1 MKVEQI
7 YTKCLSQGSYYIE
20 SNNEAAIIDPLREV
34 DVYISKAKTSNSK
47 IKYIFE
53 THIHADFISGHLN
66 LAKKS
71 GAEIVYGPKAETSF
85 ENIVAKDYQEFKIGD
100 ITIVA
105 IHTPGHTIESTTY
118 LLKDSSGKDHA
129 IFTGDTLF
137 LGDVGRPDLSQNSS
151 MSNRDLASMLFDSLR
166 NKIMT
171 LSDDVIIYPGHGE
184 GSSCGKDLSSETIG
198 NLGDQK
204 KTNYALRENMTKDE
218 FIREVLDGLLDPP
231 KYFPDNVTLNKEG
244 YDESDEIINRSF
256 NSLTAKE
263 VNNVLKE
270 KVTILD
276 VRSVE
281 DFSSS
286 HIPGSIFI
294 GLDGRFA
301 PWVGEILED
310 VSKKLILIAPEG
322 REKEAIIRLSRVGF
336 DNVKGY
342 LKGGFSS
349 WEDSGK
355 EIGVVE
361 TISADDFQKIYDSKK
376 INVFDV
382 RKLTE
387 YQSEHIINAKNIPL
401 NDIND
406 FISDFDVSGENFI
419 HCAGGYR
426 SMIANSILKSHGIHN
441 LVDILGGYSQIKK
454 TDISRSDY
462 ICPSTL

>member
-20 SNNEAAIIDPLREV
+20 SNNEVAIIDPLREA
-34 DVYISKAKTSNSK
+34 DIYISKAKTSNSK
-47 IKYIFE
+47 IKFIFE

-71 GAEIVYGPKAETSF
+71 GAEIVYGPKTETSF

-218 FIREVLDGLLDPP
+218 FIKEVLDGLLDPP
-231 KYFPDNVTLNKEG
+231 KYFPDNVMLNKEG

-256 NSLTAKE
+256 NSLTANE
-263 VNNVLKE
+263 VDNMLNE
-270 KVTILD
+270 KLTILD
-276 VRSVE
+276 VRGVE

-310 VSKKLILIAPEG
+310 VSKKLILVAPEG

-336 DNVKGY
+336 DNVIGY
-342 LKGGFSS
+342 LEGGINSWIKNGGKISKVLNESASKFSTV
-349 WEDSGK
+349 DNNK
-355 EIGVVE
+355 YIL
-361 TISADDFQKIYDSKK
+361 
-376 INVFDV
+376 DV
-382 RKLTE
+382 RSKNEHKTE
-387 YQSEHIINAKNIPL
+387 SLLNSLNIPL
-401 NDIND
+401 IDLSKSID
-406 FISDFDVSGENFI
+406 RVSFEKTFYV
-419 HCAGGYR
+419 HCKGGYR
-426 SMIANSILKSHGIHN
+426 SMIAASILLANGISN
-441 LVDILGGYSQIKK
+441 FSNIPGGYDKIKNYN
-454 TDISRSDY
+454 S
-462 ICPSTL
+462 

>member
-7 YTKCLSQGSYYIE
+7 YTNCLSQGSYYIE
-20 SNNEAAIIDPLREV
+20 SNNEVAIIDPLREA
-34 DVYISKAKTSNSK
+34 DIYISKAKSSNSK
-47 IKYIFE
+47 IKFIFE

-71 GAEIVYGPKAETSF
+71 GAEIVYGPKTETSF

-137 LGDVGRPDLSQNSS
+137 LGDVGRPDLSQNSN

-166 NKIMT
+166 KKIMT

-198 NLGDQK
+198 TLGDQK
-204 KTNYALRENMTKDE
+204 RTNYALREKMTKDE
-218 FIREVLDGLLDPP
+218 FIKEVLDGLLDPP
-231 KYFPDNVTLNKEG
+231 KYFPDNVMLNKEG
-244 YDESDEIINRSF
+244 YDESDEIINRSLKA
-256 NSLTAKE
+256 LTTEE
-263 VNNVLKE
+263 VAIRLKE
-270 KVTILD
+270 KITILD

-336 DNVKGY
+336 DNVIGY
-342 LKGGFSS
+342 LEGGINSWIKNGGIVSKVLNESASKFS
-349 WEDSGK
+349 
-355 EIGVVE
+355 
-361 TISADDFQKIYDSKK
+361 TIDNDKDIL
-376 INVFDV
+376 DV
-382 RKLTE
+382 RSKNE
-387 YQSEHIINAKNIPL
+387 HKSESLLNSINIPL
-401 NDIND
+401 IDLSKSID
-406 FISDFDVSGENFI
+406 KVSFEKTFYV
-419 HCAGGYR
+419 HCKGGYR
-426 SMIANSILKSHGIHN
+426 SMIAASILLANGISN
-441 LVDILGGYSQIKK
+441 FSNIAGGYDKIKNYN
-454 TDISRSDY
+454 S
-462 ICPSTL
+462 

>member
-20 SNNEAAIIDPLREV
+20 SNNEVAIIDPLREA
-34 DVYISKAKTSNSK
+34 DNYISKAKTSNSK

-85 ENIVAKDYQEFKIGD
+85 KNIVAKDYQEFKIGD

-198 NLGDQK
+198 TLGDQK
-204 KTNYALRENMTKDE
+204 RTNYALRENMTKDE
-218 FIREVLDGLLDPP
+218 FIKEVLDGLLDPP
-231 KYFPDNVTLNKEG
+231 KYFPDNVMLNKEG

-256 NSLTAKE
+256 NSLTANE
-263 VNNVLKE
+263 VENMLKE
-270 KVTILD
+270 KLTILD
-276 VRSVE
+276 VRGVE

-310 VSKKLILIAPEG
+310 VSKKLILVAPEG

-336 DNVKGY
+336 DNVIGY
-342 LKGGFSS
+342 LKGGINSWIKSGGIISKVLNESASKFSTVNNNK
-349 WEDSGK
+349 D
-355 EIGVVE
+355 IL
-361 TISADDFQKIYDSKK
+361 
-376 INVFDV
+376 DV
-382 RKLTE
+382 RSKNE
-387 YQSEHIINAKNIPL
+387 HKSESLLNSINIPL
-401 NDIND
+401 IDLSKSID
-406 FISDFDVSGENFI
+406 KVSFEKTFYV
-419 HCAGGYR
+419 HCKGGYR
-426 SMIANSILKSHGIHN
+426 SMIAASILLANGISN
-441 LVDILGGYSQIKK
+441 FLNIPGGYDKIKK
-454 TDISRSDY
+454 YNS
-462 ICPSTL
+462 

>member
-20 SNNEAAIIDPLREV
+20 SNNEVAIIDPLREA
-34 DVYISKAKTSNSK
+34 DIYISKAKASNSK

-71 GAEIVYGPKAETSF
+71 GAEIVYGPNTETNF
-85 ENIVAKDYQEFKIGD
+85 ENIIAKDYQEFKIGD

-105 IHTPGHTIESTTY
+105 IHTPGHTVESTTY

-137 LGDVGRPDLSQNSS
+137 LGDVGRPDLSQNSV

-171 LSDDVIIYPGHGE
+171 LNDDVIIYPGHGE

-198 NLGDQK
+198 TLGDQK

-231 KYFPDNVTLNKEG
+231 KYFPDNVMLNKKG
-244 YDESDEIINRSF
+244 YDESDEIIERSF
-256 NSLTAKE
+256 NALTPSQVE
-263 VNNVLKE
+263 SRIKE
-270 KVTILD
+270 KITILD

-310 VSKKLILIAPEG
+310 ISKKLILVAPKG

-336 DNVKGY
+336 DNVIGY
-342 LKGGFSS
+342 LKGGVNSWIKNGGIISKVFNESASKFSTC
-349 WEDSGK
+349 DNNK
-355 EIGVVE
+355 DIL
-361 TISADDFQKIYDSKK
+361 
-376 INVFDV
+376 DV
-382 RKLTE
+382 R
-387 YQSEHIINAKNIPL
+387 SENEHKSESLQNSLNIPL
-401 NDIND
+401 INLSKSVEK
-406 FISDFDVSGENFI
+406 ISFEEKFYV
-419 HCAGGYR
+419 HCKGGYR
-426 SMIANSILKSHGIHN
+426 SMIASSILLAKGISN
-441 LVDILGGYSQIKK
+441 ISNIPGGYDKIK
-454 TDISRSDY
+454 DY
-462 ICPSTL
+462 NL

>member
-20 SNNEAAIIDPLREV
+20 SNNEVAIIDPLREV

-85 ENIVAKDYQEFKIGD
+85 KNIVAKDYQEFKIGD
-100 ITIVA
+100 VTIVA

-137 LGDVGRPDLSQNSS
+137 LGDVGRPDLSQNYS

-218 FIREVLDGLLDPP
+218 FIREVLDGLSDPP
-231 KYFPDNVTLNKEG
+231 KYFPDNVMLNKEG

-263 VNNVLKE
+263 VNNMIKE

-336 DNVKGY
+336 DNVIGY
-342 LKGGFSS
+342 LEGGINSWIKNGGIINKVLNESASKFS
-349 WEDSGK
+349 
-355 EIGVVE
+355 
-361 TISADDFQKIYDSKK
+361 TIDNDKDIL
-376 INVFDV
+376 DV
-382 RKLTE
+382 RSKNE
-387 YQSEHIINAKNIPL
+387 HKSESLLNSINIPL
-401 NDIND
+401 IDLSKSID
-406 FISDFDVSGENFI
+406 KVSFEKTFYV
-419 HCAGGYR
+419 HCKGGYR
-426 SMIANSILKSHGIHN
+426 SMIAASILLANGISN
-441 LVDILGGYSQIKK
+441 FSNIPGGYDKIKNYN
-454 TDISRSDY
+454 S
-462 ICPSTL
+462 

>member
-20 SNNEAAIIDPLREV
+20 SNNEVAIIDPLREA
-34 DVYISKAKTSNSK
+34 DIYISKAKANNSK

-71 GAEIVYGPKAETSF
+71 GAEIVYGPKTETNF
-85 ENIVAKDYQEFKIGD
+85 ENIIAKDYQEFKIGD

-105 IHTPGHTIESTTY
+105 IHTPGHTVESTTY

-137 LGDVGRPDLSQNSS
+137 LGDVGRPDLSQNSI

-171 LSDDVIIYPGHGE
+171 LNDDVIIYPGHGE

-198 NLGDQK
+198 TLGDQK

-231 KYFPDNVTLNKEG
+231 KYFPDNVMLNKKG
-244 YDESDEIINRSF
+244 YDESDEIIERSF
-256 NSLTAKE
+256 NALTPGKVE
-263 VNNVLKE
+263 SRLKE
-270 KVTILD
+270 NITILD

-310 VSKKLILIAPEG
+310 ISKKLILVAPEG

-336 DNVKGY
+336 DNVIGY
-342 LKGGFSS
+342 LKGGVNSWIKNGGMISKVFNESASKFSTC
-349 WEDSGK
+349 DNNK
-355 EIGVVE
+355 DIL
-361 TISADDFQKIYDSKK
+361 
-376 INVFDV
+376 DV
-382 RKLTE
+382 RSKNE
-387 YQSEHIINAKNIPL
+387 YKSESLQNSINIPL
-401 NDIND
+401 INLSESID
-406 FISDFDVSGENFI
+406 KIFFEEKFYV
-419 HCAGGYR
+419 HCKGGYR
-426 SMIANSILKSHGIHN
+426 SMIASSILLANGISN
-441 LVDILGGYSQIKK
+441 FSNIPGGYDKIK
-454 TDISRSDY
+454 DY
-462 ICPSTL
+462 NL

>member
-20 SNNEAAIIDPLREV
+20 SNNEVAIIDPLREV
-34 DVYISKAKTSNSK
+34 DIYLSKAKTSNSK

-198 NLGDQK
+198 TLGDQK
-204 KTNYALRENMTKDE
+204 RTNYALRENMTKDE
-218 FIREVLDGLLDPP
+218 FIKEVLDGLLDPP
-231 KYFPDNVTLNKEG
+231 KYFPDNVMLNKEG

-256 NSLTAKE
+256 NSLTANE
-263 VNNVLKE
+263 VDNMLKE
-270 KVTILD
+270 KLTILD

-310 VSKKLILIAPEG
+310 ISKKLILIAPEG

-336 DNVKGY
+336 DNVIGY
-342 LKGGFSS
+342 LEGGINSWIKNGGIINKVLNESASKFS
-349 WEDSGK
+349 
-355 EIGVVE
+355 
-361 TISADDFQKIYDSKK
+361 TINNNKDIL
-376 INVFDV
+376 DV
-382 RKLTE
+382 RSKNE
-387 YQSEHIINAKNIPL
+387 HRSESLLNSINIPL
-401 NDIND
+401 IDLSKSID
-406 FISDFDVSGENFI
+406 KVSFEKTFYV
-419 HCAGGYR
+419 HCKGGYR
-426 SMIANSILKSHGIHN
+426 SMIAASILLANGISN
-441 LVDILGGYSQIKK
+441 FSNIPGGYDKIKNYN
-454 TDISRSDY
+454 S
-462 ICPSTL
+462 

>member
-20 SNNEAAIIDPLREV
+20 SNNEVAIIDPLREV

-198 NLGDQK
+198 KLGDQK
-204 KTNYALRENMTKDE
+204 RTNYALRENMTKDE

-336 DNVKGY
+336 DNVIGY
-342 LKGGFSS
+342 LEGGINSWIKNGGIINKVLNESASKFS
-349 WEDSGK
+349 
-355 EIGVVE
+355 
-361 TISADDFQKIYDSKK
+361 TIDNDKDIL
-376 INVFDV
+376 DV
-382 RKLTE
+382 RSKNE
-387 YQSEHIINAKNIPL
+387 HKSESLLNSINIPL
-401 NDIND
+401 IDLSKSINK
-406 FISDFDVSGENFI
+406 VSFEKTFYV
-419 HCAGGYR
+419 HCKGGYR
-426 SMIANSILKSHGIHN
+426 SMIAASILLANGISN
-441 LVDILGGYSQIKK
+441 FSNIPGGYDKIKNYN
-454 TDISRSDY
+454 S
-462 ICPSTL
+462 

>member
-20 SNNEAAIIDPLREV
+20 SNNEVAIIDPLREA
-34 DVYISKAKTSNSK
+34 DIYISKAKTSNSK
-47 IKYIFE
+47 IKFIFE

-71 GAEIVYGPKAETSF
+71 GAEIVYGPKTETSF

-198 NLGDQK
+198 TLGDQK
-204 KTNYALRENMTKDE
+204 RTNYALRENMTKDE
-218 FIREVLDGLLDPP
+218 FIKEVLDGLLDPP
-231 KYFPDNVTLNKEG
+231 KYFPDNVMLNKEG

-256 NSLTAKE
+256 NSLTANE
-263 VNNVLKE
+263 VDNMLKE
-270 KVTILD
+270 KLTILD
-276 VRSVE
+276 VRGVE

-310 VSKKLILIAPEG
+310 VSKKLILVTPEG

-336 DNVKGY
+336 DNVIGY
-342 LKGGFSS
+342 LEGGINSWIKNGGKISKVLNESASKFSTV
-349 WEDSGK
+349 DNNK
-355 EIGVVE
+355 DIL
-361 TISADDFQKIYDSKK
+361 
-376 INVFDV
+376 DV
-382 RKLTE
+382 RSKNE
-387 YQSEHIINAKNIPL
+387 HKSESLLNSLNIPL
-401 NDIND
+401 IDLSKSID
-406 FISDFDVSGENFI
+406 RVSFEKTFYV
-419 HCAGGYR
+419 HCKGGYR
-426 SMIANSILKSHGIHN
+426 SMIAASILLANGISN
-441 LVDILGGYSQIKK
+441 FSNVPGGYEKIKK
-454 TDISRSDY
+454 YNS
-462 ICPSTL
+462 

>member
-1 MKVEQI
+1 MKIEQI

-20 SNNEAAIIDPLREV
+20 SNNEVAIIDPLREA
-34 DVYISKAKTSNSK
+34 DIYISKAKTSNSK
-47 IKYIFE
+47 IKFIFE

-71 GAEIVYGPKAETSF
+71 GAEIVYGPKTETSF

-137 LGDVGRPDLSQNSS
+137 IGDVGRPDLSQNSK

-198 NLGDQK
+198 TLGDQK
-204 KTNYALRENMTKDE
+204 RTNYALRENMTKDE
-218 FIREVLDGLLDPP
+218 FIREVLNGLLDPP
-231 KYFPDNVTLNKEG
+231 KYFPDNVMLNKEG
-244 YDESDEIINRSF
+244 YSESDEIINRSF
-256 NSLTAKE
+256 NSLTANE
-263 VNNVLKE
+263 VKNMLKE
-270 KVTILD
+270 KIIILD
-276 VRSVE
+276 VRGVE

-310 VSKKLILIAPEG
+310 VSKELILVAPEG

-336 DNVKGY
+336 DNVIGY
-342 LKGGFSS
+342 LEGGINSWIKSGGITSKVLNESASKFS
-349 WEDSGK
+349 
-355 EIGVVE
+355 
-361 TISADDFQKIYDSKK
+361 TIDNNKYIL
-376 INVFDV
+376 DV
-382 RKLTE
+382 RSKNE
-387 YQSEHIINAKNIPL
+387 HKSESLLNSINIPL
-401 NDIND
+401 IDLSKSID
-406 FISDFDVSGENFI
+406 KVSFEKTFYV
-419 HCAGGYR
+419 HCKGGYR
-426 SMIANSILKSHGIHN
+426 SMIAASILLANGISN
-441 LVDILGGYSQIKK
+441 FLNIPGGYDKIKK
-454 TDISRSDY
+454 YNS
-462 ICPSTL
+462 

>member
-20 SNNEAAIIDPLREV
+20 SNNEVAIIDPLREA
-34 DVYISKAKTSNSK
+34 DIYISKAKTSNSK
-47 IKYIFE
+47 IKFIFE

-71 GAEIVYGPKAETSF
+71 GAEIVYGPKTETSF

-231 KYFPDNVTLNKEG
+231 KYFPDNVMLNKEG

-256 NSLTAKE
+256 NSLTANE
-263 VNNVLKE
+263 VDNMLKE
-270 KVTILD
+270 KLTILD

-336 DNVKGY
+336 DNVIGY
-342 LKGGFSS
+342 LEGGINSWIKNGGIINKVLNESASKFS
-349 WEDSGK
+349 
-355 EIGVVE
+355 
-361 TISADDFQKIYDSKK
+361 TIDNNKDIL
-376 INVFDV
+376 DV
-382 RKLTE
+382 RSKNE
-387 YQSEHIINAKNIPL
+387 HKSESLLNSLNIPL
-401 NDIND
+401 IDLSKSID
-406 FISDFDVSGENFI
+406 RVSFEKTFYV
-419 HCAGGYR
+419 HCKGGYR
-426 SMIANSILKSHGIHN
+426 SMIAASILLANGISN
-441 LVDILGGYSQIKK
+441 FSNVPGGYDKIKNYN
-454 TDISRSDY
+454 S
-462 ICPSTL
+462 

>member
-20 SNNEAAIIDPLREV
+20 SNNEVAIIDPLREV
-34 DVYISKAKTSNSK
+34 DLYISKAKTSNSK

-85 ENIVAKDYQEFKIGD
+85 KNIVAKDYQEFKIGD
-100 ITIVA
+100 VTIVA

-137 LGDVGRPDLSQNSS
+137 IGDVGRPDLSQNSS
-151 MSNRDLASMLFDSLR
+151 MNNRDLASMLFDSLR

-171 LSDDVIIYPGHGE
+171 LSDNVIIYPGHGE

-198 NLGDQK
+198 KLGDQK
-204 KTNYALRENMTKDE
+204 RTNYALRENMTKDE

-336 DNVKGY
+336 DNVIGF
-342 LKGGFSS
+342 LEGGINSWIKNGGIINKVLNESASKFS
-349 WEDSGK
+349 
-355 EIGVVE
+355 
-361 TISADDFQKIYDSKK
+361 TIDNNKDIL
-376 INVFDV
+376 DV
-382 RKLTE
+382 RSKNE
-387 YQSEHIINAKNIPL
+387 HKSESLLNSINIPL
-401 NDIND
+401 IDLSKSID
-406 FISDFDVSGENFI
+406 KVSFEKTFYV
-419 HCAGGYR
+419 HCKGGYR
-426 SMIANSILKSHGIHN
+426 SMIAASILLANGISN
-441 LVDILGGYSQIKK
+441 FSNIPGGYDKIKNYN
-454 TDISRSDY
+454 S
-462 ICPSTL
+462 

>member
-20 SNNEAAIIDPLREV
+20 SNNEVAIIDPLREA
-34 DVYISKAKTSNSK
+34 DIYISKAKASNSK

-71 GAEIVYGPKAETSF
+71 GAEIVYGPKTETNF
-85 ENIVAKDYQEFKIGD
+85 ENIIAKDYQEFKIGY

-105 IHTPGHTIESTTY
+105 IHTPGHTVESTTY

-137 LGDVGRPDLSQNSS
+137 LGDVGRPDLSQNSV

-171 LSDDVIIYPGHGE
+171 LNDDVIIYPGHGE

-198 NLGDQK
+198 TLGDQK

-231 KYFPDNVTLNKEG
+231 KYFPDNVMLNKKG
-244 YDESDEIINRSF
+244 YDESDEIIERSF
-256 NSLTAKE
+256 NALTPSQVKSR
-263 VNNVLKE
+263 LKE
-270 KVTILD
+270 KITILD

-310 VSKKLILIAPEG
+310 ISKKLILVAPKG

-336 DNVKGY
+336 DNVIGY
-342 LKGGFSS
+342 LKGGVNSWIKNGGIISEVFNESASKFSTC
-349 WEDSGK
+349 DNNK
-355 EIGVVE
+355 DIL
-361 TISADDFQKIYDSKK
+361 
-376 INVFDV
+376 DV
-382 RKLTE
+382 R
-387 YQSEHIINAKNIPL
+387 SENEHKSESLQNSLNIPL
-401 NDIND
+401 INLSKSIEK
-406 FISDFDVSGENFI
+406 ISFEEKFYV
-419 HCAGGYR
+419 HCKGGYR
-426 SMIANSILKSHGIHN
+426 SMIASSILLAKGISN
-441 LVDILGGYSQIKK
+441 FSNIPGGYDKIK
-454 TDISRSDY
+454 DY
-462 ICPSTL
+462 NL

>member
-20 SNNEAAIIDPLREV
+20 SNNEAAIIDPLREA
-34 DVYISKAKTSNSK
+34 DIYISKAKASNSK

-71 GAEIVYGPKAETSF
+71 GAEIVYGPKTETNF
-85 ENIVAKDYQEFKIGD
+85 ENIIAKDYQEFKIGD

-105 IHTPGHTIESTTY
+105 IHTPGHTVESTTY

-137 LGDVGRPDLSQNSS
+137 LGDVGRPDLSQNSV

-171 LSDDVIIYPGHGE
+171 LNDDVIIYPGHGE

-198 NLGDQK
+198 TLGDQK

-231 KYFPDNVTLNKEG
+231 KYFPDNVMLNKKG
-244 YDESDEIINRSF
+244 YDESDEIIERSF
-256 NSLTAKE
+256 NALTPGKVE
-263 VNNVLKE
+263 SRLKE
-270 KVTILD
+270 NITILD

-310 VSKKLILIAPEG
+310 ISKKLILVAPKG

-336 DNVKGY
+336 DNVIGY
-342 LKGGFSS
+342 LKGGVNSGIKNGGMISKVFNESASKFSTC
-349 WEDSGK
+349 DNNK
-355 EIGVVE
+355 DIL
-361 TISADDFQKIYDSKK
+361 
-376 INVFDV
+376 DV
-382 RKLTE
+382 RSKNE
-387 YQSEHIINAKNIPL
+387 YKSESLQNSINIPL
-401 NDIND
+401 INLSESID
-406 FISDFDVSGENFI
+406 KIFFEEKFYV
-419 HCAGGYR
+419 HCKGGYR
-426 SMIANSILKSHGIHN
+426 SMIASSILLANGISN
-441 LVDILGGYSQIKK
+441 FSNIPGGYDKIK
-454 TDISRSDY
+454 DY
-462 ICPSTL
+462 NL

>member
-20 SNNEAAIIDPLREV
+20 SNNEVAIIDPLREV

-198 NLGDQK
+198 KLGDQK
-204 KTNYALRENMTKDE
+204 RTNYALRENMTKDE

-231 KYFPDNVTLNKEG
+231 KYFPDNVMLNKEG

-336 DNVKGY
+336 DNVIGY
-342 LKGGFSS
+342 LEGGINSWIKNGGIINKVLNESASKFS
-349 WEDSGK
+349 
-355 EIGVVE
+355 
-361 TISADDFQKIYDSKK
+361 TIDNNKDIL
-376 INVFDV
+376 DV
-382 RKLTE
+382 RSKNE
-387 YQSEHIINAKNIPL
+387 HKSESLLNSINIPL
-401 NDIND
+401 IDLSKSID
-406 FISDFDVSGENFI
+406 KVSFEKTFYV
-419 HCAGGYR
+419 HCKGGYR
-426 SMIANSILKSHGIHN
+426 SMIAASILLANGISN
-441 LVDILGGYSQIKK
+441 FSNIPGGYDKIKNYN
-454 TDISRSDY
+454 S
-462 ICPSTL
+462 

>member
-20 SNNEAAIIDPLREV
+20 SNNEVAIIDPLREV

-71 GAEIVYGPKAETSF
+71 GAVIVYGPKAETSF
-85 ENIVAKDYQEFKIGD
+85 ENIVAKDCQEFKIGD

-151 MSNRDLASMLFDSLR
+151 MSNRDLASMLFNSLR

-231 KYFPDNVTLNKEG
+231 KYFPDNVMLNKEG

-263 VNNVLKE
+263 VNNMIKE

-336 DNVKGY
+336 DNVIGY
-342 LKGGFSS
+342 LEGGINSWIKNGGIINKVLNESASKFSII
-349 WEDSGK
+349 DNNK
-355 EIGVVE
+355 DIL
-361 TISADDFQKIYDSKK
+361 
-376 INVFDV
+376 DV
-382 RKLTE
+382 RSKNE
-387 YQSEHIINAKNIPL
+387 HKSESLLNSINIPL
-401 NDIND
+401 IDLSKSID
-406 FISDFDVSGENFI
+406 KVSFEKTFYV
-419 HCAGGYR
+419 HCKGGYR
-426 SMIANSILKSHGIHN
+426 SMIAASILLANGISN
-441 LVDILGGYSQIKK
+441 FSNIPGGYDKIKNYN
-454 TDISRSDY
+454 S
-462 ICPSTL
+462 

>member
-20 SNNEAAIIDPLREV
+20 SNNEVAIIDPLREV
-34 DVYISKAKTSNSK
+34 DIYLSKAKTSNSK

-198 NLGDQK
+198 TLGDQK
-204 KTNYALRENMTKDE
+204 RTNYALRENMTKDE

-231 KYFPDNVTLNKEG
+231 KYFPDNVMLNKEG

-263 VNNVLKE
+263 VNNMIKE

-336 DNVKGY
+336 DNVIGY
-342 LKGGFSS
+342 LEGGINSWIKNGGIINKVLNESASKFS
-349 WEDSGK
+349 
-355 EIGVVE
+355 
-361 TISADDFQKIYDSKK
+361 TIDNNKDIL
-376 INVFDV
+376 DV
-382 RKLTE
+382 RSKNE
-387 YQSEHIINAKNIPL
+387 YKSESLLNSINIPL
-401 NDIND
+401 IDLSKSID
-406 FISDFDVSGENFI
+406 KVSFEKTFYV
-419 HCAGGYR
+419 HCKGGYR
-426 SMIANSILKSHGIHN
+426 SMIAASILLANGISN
-441 LVDILGGYSQIKK
+441 FSNIPGGYDKIKNYN
-454 TDISRSDY
+454 S
-462 ICPSTL
+462 

>member
-20 SNNEAAIIDPLREV
+20 SNNEVAIIDPLREA
-34 DVYISKAKTSNSK
+34 DIYISKAKASNSK

-71 GAEIVYGPKAETSF
+71 GAEIVYGPKTETNF
-85 ENIVAKDYQEFKIGD
+85 ENIIAKDYQEFKIGD

-105 IHTPGHTIESTTY
+105 IHTPGHTVESTTY

-137 LGDVGRPDLSQNSS
+137 LGDVGRPDLSQNSV

-171 LSDDVIIYPGHGE
+171 LNDDVIIYPGHGE

-198 NLGDQK
+198 TLGDQK

-231 KYFPDNVTLNKEG
+231 KYFPDNVMLNKKG
-244 YDESDEIINRSF
+244 YDESDEIIERSF
-256 NSLTAKE
+256 NALTPSQVKSR
-263 VNNVLKE
+263 LKE
-270 KVTILD
+270 KITILD

-310 VSKKLILIAPEG
+310 ISKKLILVAPEG

-336 DNVKGY
+336 DNVIGY
-342 LKGGFSS
+342 LKGGVNSWIKNGGLISKVFNESASKFSTS
-349 WEDSGK
+349 DNNK
-355 EIGVVE
+355 DIL
-361 TISADDFQKIYDSKK
+361 
-376 INVFDV
+376 DV
-382 RKLTE
+382 R
-387 YQSEHIINAKNIPL
+387 SENEHKSESLQNSLNIPL
-401 NDIND
+401 INLSKSIEK
-406 FISDFDVSGENFI
+406 ISFEEKFYV
-419 HCAGGYR
+419 HCKGGYR
-426 SMIANSILKSHGIHN
+426 SMIASSILLAKGISN
-441 LVDILGGYSQIKK
+441 FSNIPGGYDKIK
-454 TDISRSDY
+454 DY
-462 ICPSTL
+462 NL

>member
-20 SNNEAAIIDPLREV
+20 SNNEVAIIDPLREV
-34 DVYISKAKTSNSK
+34 DIYLSKAKTSNSK

-118 LLKDSSGKDHA
+118 LLKDSCGKDHA

-171 LSDDVIIYPGHGE
+171 LNDDVIIYPGHGE

-198 NLGDQK
+198 TLGDQK
-204 KTNYALRENMTKDE
+204 RTNYALRENMTKDE

-231 KYFPDNVTLNKEG
+231 KYFPDNVMLNKEG
-244 YDESDEIINRSF
+244 YDESDKIINRSF

-263 VNNVLKE
+263 FDNMLKE
-270 KVTILD
+270 KITILD

-310 VSKKLILIAPEG
+310 VSKKLILVAPEG

-336 DNVKGY
+336 DNVIGY
-342 LKGGFSS
+342 LEGGISS
-349 WEDSGK
+349 WIKNGGIVSKVLNESASK
-355 EIGVVE
+355 FS
-361 TISADDFQKIYDSKK
+361 TIDNNKDIL
-376 INVFDV
+376 DV
-382 RKLTE
+382 RSKNE
-387 YQSEHIINAKNIPL
+387 YKSESLLNSINIPL
-401 NDIND
+401 IDLSKSID
-406 FISDFDVSGENFI
+406 KVSFEKTFYV
-419 HCAGGYR
+419 HCKGGYR
-426 SMIANSILKSHGIHN
+426 SMIAASILLANGISN
-441 LVDILGGYSQIKK
+441 FSNIPGGYDKIKNYN
-454 TDISRSDY
+454 S
-462 ICPSTL
+462 

>member
-20 SNNEAAIIDPLREV
+20 SNNEVAIIDPLREV

-71 GAEIVYGPKAETSF
+71 GAEIVYGPKTETSF

-137 LGDVGRPDLSQNSS
+137 IGDVGRPDLSQNSS
-151 MSNRDLASMLFDSLR
+151 MSNIDLASMLFDSLR
-166 NKIMT
+166 KKIMT

-198 NLGDQK
+198 KLGDQK
-204 KTNYALRENMTKDE
+204 RTNYALRENMKKDE

-231 KYFPDNVTLNKEG
+231 KYFPDNVMLNKEG
-244 YDESDEIINRSF
+244 YDESDEIINRSLKA
-256 NSLTAKE
+256 LTAEE
-263 VNNVLKE
+263 VASRLKE
-270 KVTILD
+270 KITILD

-301 PWVGEILED
+301 PWVGEILEN

-336 DNVKGY
+336 DNVIGY
-342 LKGGFSS
+342 LEGGINSWIKNGGIVSKVLNESASKFS
-349 WEDSGK
+349 
-355 EIGVVE
+355 
-361 TISADDFQKIYDSKK
+361 TIDNDKDIL
-376 INVFDV
+376 DV
-382 RKLTE
+382 RSKNE
-387 YQSEHIINAKNIPL
+387 HKSESLLNSINIPL
-401 NDIND
+401 IDLSKSID
-406 FISDFDVSGENFI
+406 KVSFEKTFYV
-419 HCAGGYR
+419 HCKGGYR
-426 SMIANSILKSHGIHN
+426 SMIAASILLANGISN
-441 LVDILGGYSQIKK
+441 FSNIAGGYDKIKNYN
-454 TDISRSDY
+454 S
-462 ICPSTL
+462 

>member
-20 SNNEAAIIDPLREV
+20 SNNEVAIIDPLREV

-71 GAEIVYGPKAETSF
+71 GAVIVYGPKAETSF

-231 KYFPDNVTLNKEG
+231 KYFPDNVMLNKEG

-263 VNNVLKE
+263 VNNMIKE

-336 DNVKGY
+336 DNVIGY
-342 LKGGFSS
+342 LEGGINSWIKNGGIINKVLNESASKFS
-349 WEDSGK
+349 
-355 EIGVVE
+355 
-361 TISADDFQKIYDSKK
+361 TIDNNKDIL
-376 INVFDV
+376 DV
-382 RKLTE
+382 RSKNE
-387 YQSEHIINAKNIPL
+387 HKSESLLNSINIPL
-401 NDIND
+401 IDLSKSID
-406 FISDFDVSGENFI
+406 KVSFEKTFYV
-419 HCAGGYR
+419 HCKGGYR
-426 SMIANSILKSHGIHN
+426 SMIAASILLANGISN
-441 LVDILGGYSQIKK
+441 FSNIPGGYDKIKNYN
-454 TDISRSDY
+454 S
-462 ICPSTL
+462 

>member
-20 SNNEAAIIDPLREV
+20 SNNEVAIIDPLREV

-85 ENIVAKDYQEFKIGD
+85 ENIIAKDYQEFKIGD

-105 IHTPGHTIESTTY
+105 VHTPGHTIESTTY
-118 LLKDSSGKDHA
+118 LLKDSSGKDYA

-198 NLGDQK
+198 KLGDQK
-204 KTNYALRENMTKDE
+204 RTNYALRENMTKDE

-231 KYFPDNVTLNKEG
+231 KYFPDNVMLNKEG

-263 VNNVLKE
+263 VNNMLKE

-336 DNVKGY
+336 DNVIGY
-342 LKGGFSS
+342 LEGGINSWIKNGGSINKVSNESASKFS
-349 WEDSGK
+349 
-355 EIGVVE
+355 
-361 TISADDFQKIYDSKK
+361 TIDNNKDIL
-376 INVFDV
+376 DV
-382 RKLTE
+382 RSKNE
-387 YQSEHIINAKNIPL
+387 HKSESLLNSINIPL
-401 NDIND
+401 IDLSKSID
-406 FISDFDVSGENFI
+406 KVSFEKTFYV
-419 HCAGGYR
+419 HCKGGYR
-426 SMIANSILKSHGIHN
+426 SMIAASILLANGISN
-441 LVDILGGYSQIKK
+441 FSNIPGGYDKIKNYN
-454 TDISRSDY
+454 S
-462 ICPSTL
+462 

>member
-20 SNNEAAIIDPLREV
+20 SNNEVAIIDPLREA
-34 DVYISKAKTSNSK
+34 DNYISKAKTSNSK

-85 ENIVAKDYQEFKIGD
+85 KNIVAKDYQEFKIGD

-198 NLGDQK
+198 TLGDQK
-204 KTNYALRENMTKDE
+204 RTNYALRENMTKDE
-218 FIREVLDGLLDPP
+218 FIREVLNGLLDPP
-231 KYFPDNVTLNKEG
+231 KYFPDNVMLNKEG
-244 YDESDEIINRSF
+244 YSESDEIINRSF
-256 NSLTAKE
+256 NSLTANE
-263 VNNVLKE
+263 VNNMLKE
-270 KVTILD
+270 KLIILD

-310 VSKKLILIAPEG
+310 VSKKLILVAPEG

-336 DNVKGY
+336 DNVIGY
-342 LKGGFSS
+342 LEGGINSWIKNGGIINKVLNESASKFS
-349 WEDSGK
+349 
-355 EIGVVE
+355 
-361 TISADDFQKIYDSKK
+361 TIDNNKDIL
-376 INVFDV
+376 DV
-382 RKLTE
+382 RSKNE
-387 YQSEHIINAKNIPL
+387 HKSESLLNSLNIPL
-401 NDIND
+401 IDLSKSID
-406 FISDFDVSGENFI
+406 KVSFEKTFYV
-419 HCAGGYR
+419 HCKGGYR
-426 SMIANSILKSHGIHN
+426 SMIAASILLANGISN
-441 LVDILGGYSQIKK
+441 FSNVPGGYEKIKK
-454 TDISRSDY
+454 YNS
-462 ICPSTL
+462 

>member
-20 SNNEAAIIDPLREV
+20 SNNEVAIIDPLREA
-34 DVYISKAKTSNSK
+34 DIYISKAKASNSK

-71 GAEIVYGPKAETSF
+71 GAEIVYGPKTETNF
-85 ENIVAKDYQEFKIGD
+85 ENIIAKDYQEFKIGD

-105 IHTPGHTIESTTY
+105 IHTPGHTVESTTY

-137 LGDVGRPDLSQNSS
+137 LGDVGRPDLSQNSV

-171 LSDDVIIYPGHGE
+171 LNDDVIIYPGHGE

-198 NLGDQK
+198 TLGDQK

-231 KYFPDNVTLNKEG
+231 KYFPDNVMLNKKG
-244 YDESDEIINRSF
+244 YDESDEIIERSF
-256 NSLTAKE
+256 NALTPSQVKSR
-263 VNNVLKE
+263 LKE
-270 KVTILD
+270 KITILD

-310 VSKKLILIAPEG
+310 ISKKLILVAPEG

-336 DNVKGY
+336 DNVIGY
-342 LKGGFSS
+342 LKGGVNSWIKNGGMISKVFNESASKFSTS
-349 WEDSGK
+349 YNNKD
-355 EIGVVE
+355 IL
-361 TISADDFQKIYDSKK
+361 
-376 INVFDV
+376 DV
-382 RKLTE
+382 R
-387 YQSEHIINAKNIPL
+387 SENEHKSESLQNSLNIPL
-401 NDIND
+401 INLSKSIEK
-406 FISDFDVSGENFI
+406 ISFEEKFYV
-419 HCAGGYR
+419 HCKGGYR
-426 SMIANSILKSHGIHN
+426 SMIASSILLAKGISN
-441 LVDILGGYSQIKK
+441 FSNIPGGYDKIK
-454 TDISRSDY
+454 DY
-462 ICPSTL
+462 NL

>member
-20 SNNEAAIIDPLREV
+20 SNNEVAIIDPLREA
-34 DVYISKAKTSNSK
+34 DIYISKAKANNSK

-71 GAEIVYGPKAETSF
+71 GAEIVYGPKTETNF
-85 ENIVAKDYQEFKIGD
+85 ENIIAKDYQEFKIGY

-105 IHTPGHTIESTTY
+105 IHTPGHTVESTTY

-137 LGDVGRPDLSQNSS
+137 LGDVGRPDLSQNSV

-171 LSDDVIIYPGHGE
+171 LNDDVIIYPGHGE

-198 NLGDQK
+198 TLGDQK

-231 KYFPDNVTLNKEG
+231 KYFPDNVMLNKKG
-244 YDESDEIINRSF
+244 YDESDEIIERSF
-256 NSLTAKE
+256 NALTPSQVKSR
-263 VNNVLKE
+263 LKE
-270 KVTILD
+270 KITILD

-310 VSKKLILIAPEG
+310 ISKKLILVAPEG

-336 DNVKGY
+336 DNVIGY
-342 LKGGFSS
+342 LKGGVNSWIKNGGLISKVFNESASKFSTS
-349 WEDSGK
+349 DNNK
-355 EIGVVE
+355 DIL
-361 TISADDFQKIYDSKK
+361 
-376 INVFDV
+376 DV
-382 RKLTE
+382 R
-387 YQSEHIINAKNIPL
+387 SENEHKSESLQNSLNIPL
-401 NDIND
+401 INLSKSIEK
-406 FISDFDVSGENFI
+406 ISFEEKFYV
-419 HCAGGYR
+419 HCKGGYR
-426 SMIANSILKSHGIHN
+426 SMIASSILLAKGISN
-441 LVDILGGYSQIKK
+441 FSNIPGGYDKIK
-454 TDISRSDY
+454 DY
-462 ICPSTL
+462 NL

>member
-7 YTKCLSQGSYYIE
+7 YTNCLSQGSYYIE
-20 SNNEAAIIDPLREV
+20 SNNEVAIIDPLREA
-34 DVYISKAKTSNSK
+34 DIYISKAKTSNSK
-47 IKYIFE
+47 IKFIFE

-71 GAEIVYGPKAETSF
+71 GAEIVYGPKTETSF

-171 LSDDVIIYPGHGE
+171 LSDDVIVYPGHGE

-198 NLGDQK
+198 KLGDQK
-204 KTNYALRENMTKDE
+204 RTNYALRENMTKDE

-231 KYFPDNVTLNKEG
+231 KYFPDNVMLNKEG

-256 NSLTAKE
+256 NSLTSME
-263 VNNVLKE
+263 VNNMLKE

-276 VRSVE
+276 VRSVD

-301 PWVGEILED
+301 PWVGEI
-310 VSKKLILIAPEG
+310 
-322 REKEAIIRLSRVGF
+322 
-336 DNVKGY
+336 
-342 LKGGFSS
+342 
-349 WEDSGK
+349 
-355 EIGVVE
+355 
-361 TISADDFQKIYDSKK
+361 
-376 INVFDV
+376 
-382 RKLTE
+382 
-387 YQSEHIINAKNIPL
+387 
-401 NDIND
+401 
-406 FISDFDVSGENFI
+406 
-419 HCAGGYR
+419 
-426 SMIANSILKSHGIHN
+426 
-441 LVDILGGYSQIKK
+441 
-454 TDISRSDY
+454 
-462 ICPSTL
+462 

>member
-20 SNNEAAIIDPLREV
+20 SNNEVAIIDPLREA
-34 DVYISKAKTSNSK
+34 DIYISKAKTSNSK
-47 IKYIFE
+47 IKFIFE

-71 GAEIVYGPKAETSF
+71 GAEIVYGPKTETSF

-198 NLGDQK
+198 KLGDQK
-204 KTNYALRENMTKDE
+204 RTNYALRENMTKDE

-231 KYFPDNVTLNKEG
+231 KYFPDNVMLNKEG

-263 VNNVLKE
+263 VNNILKE

-336 DNVKGY
+336 DNVIGY
-342 LKGGFSS
+342 LEGGINSWIKNGGKISKVLNESASKFSTV
-349 WEDSGK
+349 DNNK
-355 EIGVVE
+355 YIL
-361 TISADDFQKIYDSKK
+361 
-376 INVFDV
+376 DV
-382 RKLTE
+382 RSKNEHKTE
-387 YQSEHIINAKNIPL
+387 SLLNSLNIPL
-401 NDIND
+401 IDLSKSID
-406 FISDFDVSGENFI
+406 RVSFEKTFYV
-419 HCAGGYR
+419 HCKGGYR
-426 SMIANSILKSHGIHN
+426 SMIAASILLANGISN
-441 LVDILGGYSQIKK
+441 FSNVPGGYEKIKK
-454 TDISRSDY
+454 YNS
-462 ICPSTL
+462 

>member
-20 SNNEAAIIDPLREV
+20 SNNEVAIIDPLREV

-85 ENIVAKDYQEFKIGD
+85 KNIVAKDYQEFKIGD

-151 MSNRDLASMLFDSLR
+151 MSNRDLASMLFNSLR

-198 NLGDQK
+198 KLGDQK
-204 KTNYALRENMTKDE
+204 RTNYALRENMTKDE

-231 KYFPDNVTLNKEG
+231 KYFPDNVMLNKEG

-336 DNVKGY
+336 DNVIGY
-342 LKGGFSS
+342 LEGGINSWIKNGGFINKVLNESAS
-349 WEDSGK
+349 KFS
-355 EIGVVE
+355 
-361 TISADDFQKIYDSKK
+361 TIDNNKDIL
-376 INVFDV
+376 DV
-382 RKLTE
+382 RSKNE
-387 YQSEHIINAKNIPL
+387 HKSESLLNSINIPL
-401 NDIND
+401 IDLSKSID
-406 FISDFDVSGENFI
+406 KVSFEKTFYV
-419 HCAGGYR
+419 HCKGGYR
-426 SMIANSILKSHGIHN
+426 SMIAASILLANGISN
-441 LVDILGGYSQIKK
+441 FSNIPGGYDKIKNYN
-454 TDISRSDY
+454 S
-462 ICPSTL
+462 